1 MYTSLAEADVDT
13 LRKICTDGIYD
24 SLRARIGNRA
34 RGEKVVWELVKHNS
48 RAKLVSHRAAR
59 LPIEGAALR
68 QAVVRI
74 ASRQRLT
81 RRVKR
86 KDGEMEVVP
95 GSGQEKDIV
104 EYVVLQRQYIGGREE
119 EWQIW
124 GTTQETTLGDVEDWE
139 RSVLA

>member
-1 MYTSLAEADVDT
+1 
-13 LRKICTDGIYD
+13 
-24 SLRARIGNRA
+24 
-34 RGEKVVWELVKHNS
+34 LVKHNS

-124 GTTQETTLGDVEDWE
+124 GTTQETTLGDVEDLE